1 MATREMADFLRS
13 RRDRIKP
20 SAVGLPNGGRRR
32 APGLRRA
39 EVALLAGISPDYY
52 MRLEQGR
59 GIRPS
64 PSVLDGLARALV
76 LNDDERDH
84 LYRLA
89 LSMPSPPHAPAGRP
103 PDGPVDPGVRRLLD
117 AIDPVPAY
125 VINGRLDVLAWNRT
139 AAVLMSELAELP
151 WPRRNML
158 RYAFGDPRARSFY
171 VEWEEVARHGLA
183 QLRTATGRDPGD
195 PAIEALIRE
204 LSGISPWFRTW
215 WDRQDVKGPGIGR
228 KEYCH
233 PVVGRVSLDYIGMIL
248 PGTPDHQFV
257 TLTAPEEGPSQAA
270 LDELATLDMP
280 TAPDEIRYAATD
292 LLATSTP
299 AQPTSVAGRAGD
311 CGRSSV

>member
-20 SAVGLPNGGRRR
+20 SSVGLPDGGRRR

-89 LSMPSPPHAPAGRP
+89 LALPSPPSPPHAPA
-103 PDGPVDPGVRRLLD
+103 DGPVDPTVQRLLD

-125 VINGRLDVLAWNRT
+125 VINPRLDVLAWNGM
-139 AAVLMSELAELP
+139 AAALMPHLAEQP
-151 WPRRNML
+151 SSRRNLL
-158 RYAFGDPRARSFY
+158 RYALCDPRARTFY
-171 VEWEEVARHGLA
+171 LEWEEMARHGIA
-183 QLRTATGRDPGD
+183 QLRAATGRDPDD
-195 PAIEALIRE
+195 PATRALVRE
-204 LSGISPWFRTW
+204 LSRQPGFRTW
-215 WDRQDVKGPGIGR
+215 WDRQDVKGPGMGR
-228 KEYCH
+228 KEYRH
-233 PVVGRVSLDYIGMIL
+233 PVVGRLSLDYIGMIL

-257 TLTAPEEGPSQAA
+257 TLTAPGEGPTRAA
-270 LDELATLDMP
+270 LEELA
-280 TAPDEIRYAATD
+280 A
-292 LLATSTP
+292 LA
-299 AQPTSVAGRAGD
+299 
-311 CGRSSV
+311 RS

>member
-20 SAVGLPNGGRRR
+20 SSVGLPDGGRRR

-89 LSMPSPPHAPAGRP
+89 LSLPSPPSAGAHAAPGGAA
-103 PDGPVDPGVRRLLD
+103 DGPVDPSVRRLLD
-117 AIDPVPAY
+117 AIDPVAAY
-125 VINGRLDVLAWNRT
+125 VINPRLDVLAWNRT
-139 AAVLMSELAELP
+139 AAALMPHLAEAP
-151 WPRRNML
+151 PARRNML
-158 RYAFGDPRARSFY
+158 RYALCDPRARTFY
-171 VEWEEVARHGLA
+171 VEWEEVARHGIA
-183 QLRTATGRDPGD
+183 QLRTATGRDPDD
-195 PAIEALIRE
+195 PATRALVRE
-204 LSGISPWFRTW
+204 LTRTPHFGTW
-215 WDRQDVKGPGIGR
+215 WDRQDVKGPGMGR
-228 KEYCH
+228 KEYRH
-233 PVVGRVSLDYIGMIL
+233 PVVGRLSLDYIGMVL

-257 TLTAPEEGPSQAA
+257 TLTAPEESLTRAA
-270 LDELATLDMP
+270 LERLAVM
-280 TAPDEIRYAATD
+280 A
-292 LLATSTP
+292 
-299 AQPTSVAGRAGD
+299 
-311 CGRSSV
+311 RS

>member
-1 MATREMADFLRS
+1 MATREMAEFLRS

-20 SAVGLPNGGRRR
+20 SSVGLPDGGRRR

-89 LSMPSPPHAPAGRP
+89 LALPSPPHAPA
-103 PDGPVDPGVRRLLD
+103 DGPVDPAVQRLLD

-125 VINGRLDVLAWNRT
+125 VINPRLDVLAWNRT
-139 AAVLMSELAELP
+139 ASALMPHLAELP
-151 WPRRNML
+151 WSRRNML
-158 RYAFGDPRARSFY
+158 RYALCDPRARTFY

-183 QLRTATGRDPGD
+183 QLRTATGRDPDD
-195 PAIEALIRE
+195 PATKALIRE
-204 LSGISPWFRTW
+204 LSGTPWFRTW
-215 WDRQDVKGPGIGR
+215 WDRQDVKGPGMGR

-233 PVVGRVSLDYIGMIL
+233 PDVGRLTLDYIGMVL

-257 TLTAPEEGPSQAA
+257 TLTAPEEGPTRTALEKLAA
-270 LDELATLDMP
+270 LA
-280 TAPDEIRYAATD
+280 
-292 LLATSTP
+292 
-299 AQPTSVAGRAGD
+299 
-311 CGRSSV
+311 RS